1 MWPGGN
7 FPLHFHL
14 SILEERN
21 FEGGNFQGNEFFI
34 YWGIL
39 EKRNFGGEEFWKGGI
54 LRRGTLERKRNFGG
68 EEFLRRGIFHLLKSG
83 IFTEVKK

>member
-1 MWPGGN
+1 M
-7 FPLHFHL
+7 
-14 SILEERN
+14 EERK
-21 FEGGNFQGNEFFI
+21 FGGEEFFI

-39 EKRNFGGEEFWKGGI
+39 KKRNFGGEEFWREGI

-68 EEFLRRGIFHLLKSG
+68 EEFWRRGTFHLLESG

>member
-1 MWPGGN
+1 M
-7 FPLHFHL
+7 
-14 SILEERN
+14 EERN
-21 FEGGNFQGNEFFI
+21 FGGEEFFI

-39 EKRNFGGEEFWKGGI
+39 KERNFGGEEFRREGI

-68 EEFLRRGIFHLLKSG
+68 EKFWRRGIFHLLKSG

>member
-1 MWPGGN
+1 MEESN
-7 FPLHFHL
+7 FGR
-14 SILEERN
+14 E
-21 FEGGNFQGNEFFI
+21 EFFI

-39 EKRNFGGEEFWKGGI
+39 KKRNFGGEEFWREGI

-68 EEFLRRGIFHLLKSG
+68 EEFWRRGIFHLLKSG